1 VKSLFLLALTCLC
14 LSAQTVTFAIHDNS
28 GTNPDMPLPAA
39 YQFPS
44 TPQGSSSSIMLK
56 ATNNSSR
63 TIQVVLAY
71 VGGAPGSSV
80 SNLNYSITNIAV
92 YQILAPSASQYFTVN
107 FTPSRTGQLLG
118 YLQVTYLVQQN
129 GCVFAGASSGT
140 PCSGFT
146 DAVSTLEGTGTS
158 PQFLLTYDKG
168 QGQTSLQPNAESR
181 LDFGSVSTSSSSSIA
196 FTLTNETSQPIATPA
211 VSLNSAVF
219 FSSAFSLDT
228 SALPAILPASGAG
241 TFRITF
247 SPGQTETI
255 TAVLKVGTNSY
266 GIQGTGVALTD
277 IDALQ
282 IYYVDSKDVRS
293 LPQAATPISFGQ
305 LVPGTTGGNV
315 LKFTVTNPATS
326 FNAVTISTLST
337 SGAAYSLSGAPALPA
352 TIQPNASITFI
363 VTFNASTSGTFTG
376 SLTIGTRVFS
386 LTGLAVV
393 SQVPSISMQV
403 SASPLTSAQQV
414 DLTIQASTAATQDA
428 IGELE
433 MAFTPSVAEVNDD
446 PAIAFLATS
455 SRKMQVTLTK
465 GTQSAT
471 YDGQSALTF
480 QTGTT
485 AGTITFTLTFT
496 NTPPIVQSFTVSP
509 ALIRISSGLAVRQN
523 PALMITVNGY
533 DNTYTAGKMSFTFFD
548 LKGSPITSK
557 ALPVDASSAFHNY
570 FFVNDP
576 AGGAFA
582 MQANFPVTGD
592 VTQIGS
598 VAVTM
603 TNSMGQTSTNL
614 TFQ

>member
-1 VKSLFLLALTCLC
+1 M
-14 LSAQTVTFAIHDNS
+14 N
-28 GTNPDMPLPAA
+28 
-39 YQFPS
+39 
-44 TPQGSSSSIMLK
+44 
-56 ATNNSSR
+56 
-63 TIQVVLAY
+63 
-71 VGGAPGSSV
+71 
-80 SNLNYSITNIAV
+80 
-92 YQILAPSASQYFTVN
+92 QILAPSASEYFNVN

-118 YLQVTYLVQQN
+118 YLQVTYVVQQN
-129 GCVFAGASSGT
+129 GCVFAGATSGT
-140 PCSGFT
+140 SCNGFT
-146 DAVSTLEGTGTS
+146 DAVSTLEGTGLS

-168 QGQTSLQPNAESR
+168 QGPTPLQPNAESR
-181 LDFGSVSTSSSSSIA
+181 LDFGSVSTSGSSSIT
-196 FTLTNETSQPIATPA
+196 FTLTNETAQPIATPT

-228 SALPAILPASGAG
+228 SALPAILPANGTG
-241 TFRITF
+241 TFKITF
-247 SPGQTETI
+247 SPGQTETT
-255 TAVLKVGTNSY
+255 TAVLAVGTNTY

-282 IYYVDSKDVRS
+282 IYYVDSKDVRT

-305 LVPGTTGGNV
+305 LVPGTSGGNA

-326 FNAVTISTLST
+326 FNAVTISTLKT

-352 TIQPNASITFI
+352 TIQPNAAITFT

-393 SQVPSISMQV
+393 SPVPSISMQV
-403 SASPLTSAQQV
+403 SKSPLTSAQQV
-414 DLTIQASTAATQDA
+414 DLTIQASSAATQDA

-433 MAFTPSVAEVNDD
+433 MTFAPSVANVNDD
-446 PAIAFLATS
+446 PAIAFLATTS
-455 SRKMQVTLTK
+455 SRKMQVTLAK

-471 YDGQSALTF
+471 YEGQSALTF

-485 AGTITFTLTFT
+485 AGTITFALTFT
-496 NTPPIVQSFTVSP
+496 NTPPIVQSFTVTP
-509 ALIRISSGLAVRQN
+509 ALIHISSGLAVRQN
-523 PALMITVNGY
+523 PALTITINGY
-533 DNTYTAGKMSFTFFD
+533 DNTYTAGKLSFTFFD
-548 LKGSPITSK
+548 LKGLPIASN

-598 VAVTM
+598 VAVAM
-603 TNSMGQTSTNL
+603 TNSTGQTSTNL